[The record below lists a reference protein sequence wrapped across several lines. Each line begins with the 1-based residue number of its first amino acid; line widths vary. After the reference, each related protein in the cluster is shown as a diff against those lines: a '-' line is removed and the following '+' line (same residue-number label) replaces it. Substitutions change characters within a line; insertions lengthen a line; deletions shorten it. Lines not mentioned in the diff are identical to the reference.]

1 MLDSRELDQL
11 RFRHGASSKS
21 DSSNAYHQHSS
32 LCLRIHLDVEPIL
45 QIAFWLETRSSAPH
59 CAVKKKT
66 HGICESPL
74 KVVCV
79 NMSDLLVCDDPSH
92 LGPYSLACVISTRQV
107 SELFDSDDTHADLKY
122 TRAHTHTQCRLSAHP
137 AERETWQRKV
147 SRDLSYLIPS
157 LHLSLSFLFSLIIHS
172 H

>member
-59 CAVKKKT
+59 CAVKKNTWHMWISIKS
-66 HGICESPL
+66 GLCEYVRPL
-74 KVVCV
+74 GVWR
-79 NMSDLLVCDDPSH
+79 
-92 LGPYSLACVISTRQV
+92 SLTSGTFQSCLCYIHQTGFRVIWQRWHACGSKI
-107 SELFDSDDTHADLKY
+107 
-122 TRAHTHTQCRLSAHP
+122 HTHTQCRLSAHP